1 MELMKWNVCI
11 EENAEGNKKGKKRRK
26 VVFVGVCDLSAKPQA
41 LLLSASL
48 HSPPKLYKLDSDS
61 FELSEMR
68 AC

>member
-1 MELMKWNVCI
+1 MKWDVCI
-11 EENAEGNKKGKKRRK
+11 EENTEGNKKGKKRRK

-48 HSPPKLYKLDSDS
+48 HSPLKLYDSDPDS
-61 FELSEMR
+61 VELSEVQ